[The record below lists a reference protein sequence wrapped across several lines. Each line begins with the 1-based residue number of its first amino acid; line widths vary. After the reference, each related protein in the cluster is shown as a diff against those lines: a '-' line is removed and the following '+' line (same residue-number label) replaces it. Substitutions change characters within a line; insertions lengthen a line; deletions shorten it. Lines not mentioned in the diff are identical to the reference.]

1 MKKKNYN
8 ISRTTLSIDGAYST
22 SQMLDP
28 TRAFTLRVQNLM
40 LGTQGKG
47 FQGCVGTYRWS
58 KQILPLSQPMNRAVN
73 PEDQSIVSIKD
84 LGGVTEGKN
93 SFCFNSIQYF
103 HLKIQSNKYSCHQIE
118 NFELS
123 ISFSYKAIDFQ
134 RQNYFVY

>member
-1 MKKKNYN
+1 MNFYVKKTFQLEKKNSN

-58 KQILPLSQPMNRAVN
+58 KQTLPLSQPMNRAVN
-73 PEDQSIVSIKD
+73 PEDPSIVSIKD

-93 SFCFNSIQYF
+93 NNYYYFCFVLIQSF
-103 HLKIQSNKYSCHQIE
+103 HLKNTK
-118 NFELS
+118 
-123 ISFSYKAIDFQ
+123 
-134 RQNYFVY
+134 